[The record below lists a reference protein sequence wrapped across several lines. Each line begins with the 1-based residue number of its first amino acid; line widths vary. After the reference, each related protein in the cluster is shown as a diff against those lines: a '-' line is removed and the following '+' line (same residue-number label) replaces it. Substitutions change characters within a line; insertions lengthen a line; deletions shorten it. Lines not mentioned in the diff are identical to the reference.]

1 MLSVYSVYF
10 NNEADVIVL
19 SSCENYS
26 DVEKNFAKYAQNFVN
41 YYYPDSTTSDPSV
54 HPVKICKYEEG
65 VNSSAA
71 LASAVVKSD
80 VSFPKGL
87 VFIKKKFE
95 ACVYEKTCYP
105 GTVYNSYVVKYLG
118 RIGVI
123 MQETADQREVIQRLK
138 DVADV
143 QERKIRE
150 LEADIKRLEAANAVL
165 EKNAEEARSGSTG
178 VSAGVSVTKSAK
190 VKSFPLR
197 PAIEA
202 MTKNLAE
209 TGRPFGT
216 TKYKVKRTTP
226 RKKITADEELNEIIS
241 ELDEI
246 TQNF

>member
-10 NNEADVIVL
+10 NNEADVVVL
-19 SSCENYS
+19 ASCENYS
-26 DVEKNFAKYAQNFVN
+26 DVEKNFAKYAQHFVN
-41 YYYPDSTTSDPSV
+41 YYYPDSATSNSAA

-65 VNSSAA
+65 VNSSAV

-123 MQETADQREVIQRLK
+123 MQEVPGQTEVIQRLK
-138 DVADV
+138 DVADA
-143 QERKIRE
+143 QESKIRR

-165 EKNAEEARSGSTG
+165 EKNAEDARSESTV
-178 VSAGVSVTKSAK
+178 VSAGVAVTKSSK
-190 VKSFPLR
+190 PKNFPLR
-197 PAIEA
+197 PEFEA
-202 MTKNLAE
+202 MAKNLAE
-209 TGRPFGT
+209 TGRPFGN
-216 TKYKVKRTTP
+216 TKYKVKRASP
-226 RKKITADEELNEIIS
+226 KKELSANDELNQIIA

-246 TQNF
+246 TRTF